1 MAKSLMIPY
10 HPRILNPKFQM
21 IWPKNKVAR
30 ALPCL
35 AWAPPNLADRQHSAT
50 GFSFGPFAK
59 LFLVRL
65 IWNFG
70 FKFLIY
76 KENCIPIASWIE
88 ENTEHPNVGTSA
100 KNNWCGDFPPV
111 SMALRKNL
119 WREGRAKVPLQFLR
133 PWETLNSRI
142 FEDSREILENSR
154 NSRTRMRAIL
164 GLRIFWG

>member
-1 MAKSLMIPY
+1 MARSLMFQY
-10 HPRILNPKFQM
+10 HLRILNPKFQK

-50 GFSFGPFAK
+50 GFCFGPFAK

-76 KENCIPIASWIE
+76 KENCIPIAIWIE
-88 ENTEHPNVGTSA
+88 EFIWLMKFFKLVDLLFLNFTRFFCTGLIISKCGRPSWIILWTKKMRSLISMPNHKLKS
-100 KNNWCGDFPPV
+100 
-111 SMALRKNL
+111 
-119 WREGRAKVPLQFLR
+119 
-133 PWETLNSRI
+133 
-142 FEDSREILENSR
+142 
-154 NSRTRMRAIL
+154 
-164 GLRIFWG
+164 

>member
-1 MAKSLMIPY
+1 MAKGLMIPY

-50 GFSFGPFAK
+50 GFCFGPFAK

-76 KENCIPIASWIE
+76 KENCIPIAIWIE
-88 ENTEHPNVGTSA
+88 ENSEHPNVQFSHFCYITGYCTYYLYENLS
-100 KNNWCGDFPPV
+100 FPLSIKIFAMWWRSFHIQV
-111 SMALRKNL
+111 SSCPA
-119 WREGRAKVPLQFLR
+119 GQVAVHA
-133 PWETLNSRI
+133 RI
-142 FEDSREILENSR
+142 VQSC
-154 NSRTRMRAIL
+154 
-164 GLRIFWG
+164 